1 MHSTEFH
8 NTLRDFFP
16 QQILPPE
23 YGGQGPRIEEACQD
37 WTHRLLQSE
46 DLLKQIA
53 EHPTGDVSTV
63 LGDSLIS
70 EEVESKEPSEG

>member
-1 MHSTEFH
+1 MHGTEFH

-23 YGGQGPRIEEACQD
+23 YGGQGPGIEEACQG
-37 WTHRLLQSE
+37 WTHQLLQSE

-53 EHPTGDVSTV
+53 EHPTGDVSRV
-63 LGDSLIS
+63 LGDSDLRGS
-70 EEVESKEPSEG
+70 